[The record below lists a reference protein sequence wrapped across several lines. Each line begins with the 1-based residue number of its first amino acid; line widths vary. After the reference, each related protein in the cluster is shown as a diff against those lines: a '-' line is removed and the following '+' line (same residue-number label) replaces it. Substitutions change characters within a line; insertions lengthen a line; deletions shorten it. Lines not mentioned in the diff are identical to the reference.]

1 MKRILVVSC
10 CALVVSLGVAGPAVA
25 SCVPLPPLE
34 EAIAKSPVV
43 FVGETTATSNEDRT
57 ATVEVSEIW
66 KGEVPEGSV
75 EVVGGAEG
83 ANTVSSVDRTYEV
96 GITYLFVLYEPMK
109 GGRFRDNS
117 CSATAPYK
125 ERFDKLRPASA
136 QVVSGDDRGTDD
148 VQGVSF
154 PPVPIILGGAALLA
168 VAYLVGKRRSSG

>member
-10 CALVVSLGVAGPAVA
+10 CALVASLGAAGSAVA
-25 SCVPLPPLE
+25 SCAPLPPLKQ
-34 EAIAKSPVV
+34 AIAKSPVV

-66 KGEVPEGSV
+66 KGEVPEGSF

-83 ANTVSSVDRTYEV
+83 ANAASSVDRAYEV

-125 ERFDKLRPASA
+125 DRFDKLRPASA
-136 QVVSGDDRGTDD
+136 REVPESGSLDADSQGIGFPLPVVLVAGL
-148 VQGVSF
+148 VF
-154 PPVPIILGGAALLA
+154 A
-168 VAYLVGKRRSSG
+168 VALVFVMRRSSS